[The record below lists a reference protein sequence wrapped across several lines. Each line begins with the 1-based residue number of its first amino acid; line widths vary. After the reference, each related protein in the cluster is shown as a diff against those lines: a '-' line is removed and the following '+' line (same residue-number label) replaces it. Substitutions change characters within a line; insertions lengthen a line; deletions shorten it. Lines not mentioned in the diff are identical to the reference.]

1 MTCDGQEWL
10 GIWRIWRE
18 QHQGTLLRHSSSYK
32 TDKDDKDKED
42 QTEDNREMS
51 DKLPDCSYDQ

>member
-1 MTCDGQEWL
+1 MTCDGGQEWL
-10 GIWRIWRE
+10 G
-18 QHQGTLLRHSSSYK
+18 TSAFTVMK
-32 TDKDDKDKED
+32 DKDNKDKYDRDKYD

>member
-1 MTCDGQEWL
+1 MLDKARGKDRWSLTSWMIKDADG
-10 GIWRIWRE
+10 
-18 QHQGTLLRHSSSYK
+18 S
-32 TDKDDKDKED
+32 DDKDKDD

>member
-1 MTCDGQEWL
+1 MIRDVDG
-10 GIWRIWRE
+10 
-18 QHQGTLLRHSSSYK
+18 SDDK
-32 TDKDDKDKED
+32 DKDDKDKDDKDKDD

>member
-1 MTCDGQEWL
+1 MIKDADG
-10 GIWRIWRE
+10 
-18 QHQGTLLRHSSSYK
+18 SDDK
-32 TDKDDKDKED
+32 DKDDKDKDD